1 MFSRPYLS
9 TNSYAFIGGRPAV
22 DPDPKGWDALAAKVF
37 YRGTQAQFEAVFG
50 NGENPPSA
58 VGSYPSLYAVRSK
71 IERIEDGHIWA
82 DVEWKGFAD
91 SGTRDR
97 GYAHALTT
105 RDTMWPQDSG
115 GVTVYVPASLLKTPF
130 GNASNNLNPNTGQY
144 WRVRLIDQ
152 LASLTI
158 RAAVIAPLL
167 NPPAPPAV
175 PAQIRPINRPQSF
188 AGLLD
193 PVLNCPRGWVVRNYD
208 PGEPVICPRPGGAVG
223 LYLTTTSYEWVPD
236 YGP

>member
-9 TNSYAFIGGRPAV
+9 SNSYAFIGGRPAV

-37 YRGTQAQFEAVFG
+37 YRGTLAQFQAVFG
-50 NGENPPSA
+50 NGENPPAA
-58 VGSYPSLYAVRSK
+58 VGSYPNLYAVRSK
-71 IERIEDGHIWA
+71 VERTEDGHIWA

-97 GYAHALTT
+97 GYAHAVTS

-115 GVTVYVPASLLKTPF
+115 GVTVYVPASLLKPPF
-130 GNASNNLNPNTGQY
+130 GSPTSDVNPNTAQY

-152 LASLTI
+152 LANITI
-158 RAAVIAPLL
+158 RGAIIAPLL
-167 NPPAPPAV
+167 NPPPPPAV

-188 AGLLD
+188 AGLRD
-193 PVLNCPRGWVVRNYD
+193 PILNSPRGWVLRNYD
-208 PGEPVICPRPGGAVG
+208 PGEPIICPRPGGSVG
-223 LYLTTTSYEWVPD
+223 LYLFSATYEWVPD